1 MSSLFAK
8 AEPNKLVRSFTLT
21 PGYLERTFNFNKMM
35 KLGLLSLMQL
45 FIFFEPTPEG
55 SMS

>member
-21 PGYLERTFNFNKMM
+21 PGYLERTFNSNKMM
-35 KLGLLSLMQL
+35 KLGPLSLMQL
-45 FIFFEPTPEG
+45 TSKGFDAAIYFL
-55 SMS
+55 